1 MQICAGSL
9 AAVCPCSG
17 RELHEAA
24 TAASTAMCDA
34 SVRKTGL
41 QHGGFALA
49 EAGINSFTKGH
60 LGWSKSLTC
69 TNDWDEIWHTTKCS
83 MRT

>member
-1 MQICAGSL
+1 MQIRAGSL

-17 RELHEAA
+17 RGLHEAA

-34 SVRKTGL
+34 SVRKTRL

-49 EAGINSFTKGH
+49 KAGTKSYTKGY
-60 LGWSKSLTC
+60 LGWSKPLTD
-69 TNDWDEIWHTTKCS
+69 TNDWDEI
-83 MRT
+83 